1 MPRFRSPLERRLWL
15 ATAILFGLVC
25 GTIYPAPYAIDFLRD
40 RNLLR
45 LTVAMILTATVAALA
60 WWIARQRPRPR
71 EWALLGACALL
82 YSLIFWKLPVPQ
94 ERLHFLEYGAIAAL
108 AYAALR
114 ERQRASGKPA
124 AGGWRGWAWGPG
136 SKAILL
142 TSALG
147 WADEGIQAL
156 VPNRY
161 YDLRDVFFNALA
173 AVLAVTIAELRRRV
187 RGPEPVSERSPS

>member
-1 MPRFRSPLERRLWL
+1 MPRFRSRLEGRLWL
-15 ATAILFGLVC
+15 ATATLYALVC
-25 GTIYPAPYAIDFLRD
+25 GTIYPAPYAINFLRH

-45 LTVAMILTATVAALA
+45 LTVALILVATMAALA
-60 WWIARQRPRPR
+60 GWIARQQPRPR
-71 EWALLGACALL
+71 EWALLGACAVL
-82 YSLIFWKLPVPQ
+82 YSVIFWFLPVPQ

-114 ERQRASGKPA
+114 ERRRAFGQPAASG
-124 AGGWRGWAWGPG
+124 WRSWVWGPG

-142 TSALG
+142 TAILG
-147 WADEGIQAL
+147 WGDEGIQAL

-161 YDLRDVFFNALA
+161 YDLRDVFFNTLA

-187 RGPEPVSERSPS
+187 RGQSPAADRVSP

>member
-1 MPRFRSPLERRLWL
+1 MPRLHSRLEGRLWL
-15 ATAILFGLVC
+15 ATAILFALVC
-25 GTIYPAPYAIDFLRD
+25 GTIYPAPYAINFLRE

-45 LTVAMILTATVAALA
+45 LTVALILLATLAALA
-60 WWIARQRPRPR
+60 AWIARQRPHPR
-71 EWALLGACALL
+71 EWALLGSSAVL
-82 YSLIFWKLPVPQ
+82 YTLIFWRLPVPQ

-114 ERQRASGKPA
+114 ERQRASGQPVTTSWKS
-124 AGGWRGWAWGPG
+124 WVWGPG

-142 TSALG
+142 TAALG

-161 YDLRDVFFNALA
+161 YDLRDVFFNTLA

-187 RGPEPVSERSPS
+187 RGTDTSAARVSP